1 MNIQFSRIHIKT
13 YDKLKNTIKLTML
26 SIVPN
31 LTFDYYKVID
41 VSEEYLTFSS
51 FSQDSSPRN
60 ESYGFI
66 RSNDNGAI

>member
-13 YDKLKNTIKLTML
+13 YAKDKNIIKLTIL
-26 SIVPN
+26 SILPN

-51 FSQDSSPRN
+51 FSQDSSLRN

>member
-26 SIVPN
+26 SILPN

-51 FSQDSSPRN
+51 CSQDSSTRN